1 MGEAHTR
8 VEGAGPAGEVG
19 KLSPFGGCLLLTG
32 TSKKIKQFMGSV

>member
-32 TSKKIKQFMGSV
+32 TSKKK